1 MYLRSCLLPAQDR
14 TVREW
19 THPLLSIGRRQR
31 QLDPARRD
39 HATKTLR
46 TLAWMLAGQRGKRI
60 MQATCNRRP
69 RMLPDRFDLPILP
82 PSFVPD
88 TRGEL
93 SNKQRQYFFFFC
105 ACLSERCTTCSPEQR
120 NGIAAWPR
128 NLDRKPHGKPMGCC
142 RMLGV
147 TGNYDAQPCRLMD
160 ASRAG
165 HSLFT

>member
-1 MYLRSCLLPAQDR
+1 MNEPPRLPLPFLRLYMYLRSCLLPAQDR

-46 TLAWMLAGQRGKRI
+46 TLAWMPAGQRGKRI

-93 SNKQRQYFFFFC
+93 SNKQRQYFFFFFAHASVSAARLARRSRETELQLGPETWTGNPMGNPWDVV
-105 ACLSERCTTCSPEQR
+105 ACL
-120 NGIAAWPR
+120 
-128 NLDRKPHGKPMGCC
+128 
-142 RMLGV
+142 V
-147 TGNYDAQPCRLMD
+147 
-160 ASRAG
+160 
-165 HSLFT
+165 